1 MRYIVSE
8 GAIGPNGRTVRCAH
22 CAHQWFESGEE
33 GLDEALFAEESTLSS
48 NYIENHDNFDD
59 DEPERIEIDMVSDEE
74 PEADF
79 QAILRKELEESPI
92 PEGVRPITEE
102 YDPVLAQLG
111 PQKGADPKLPSGAKL
126 GGFMTA
132 ALVWMFILAGLLFAH
147 PYISRNFPASN
158 MIYGLVGMK
167 PVMPGAGLALDG
179 LHAAIADG
187 KITLKGNVINLRE
200 TDTRVPAVMA
210 TIVDADEKPIDHVLI
225 APPVARLKPEGQA
238 SFDVT
243 YPKIPEGATNVTFAF
258 SFIKVEMPK
267 TDAAPE
273 PVSEETHDAPAVA
286 PADEAAHDEAPAAP
300 PVPTDDAPHAVPEPH
315 APESH

>member
-8 GAIGPNGRTVRCAH
+8 GAIGPKGRTVRCAN
-22 CAHQWFESGEE
+22 CAHQWFESGEQ
-33 GLDEALFAEESTLSS
+33 GLDEALFDEDTA
-48 NYIENHDNFDD
+48 NYTENRRNFED
-59 DEPERIEIDMVSDEE
+59 DEPQRVEIDLLEE
-74 PEADF
+74 PEQDF
-79 QAILRKELEESPI
+79 EEILRKEMEVSPI

-147 PYISRNFPASN
+147 PYISRTFPASN
-158 MIYGLVGMK
+158 MIYSLVGMK
-167 PVMPGAGLALDG
+167 PIMPGAGLALDG

-187 KITLKGNVINLRE
+187 KIALKGNVINLRE
-200 TDTRVPAVMA
+200 TDIKVPAVMA

-243 YPKIPEGATNVTFAF
+243 YPKIPDGATNVTFAF
-258 SFIKVEMPK
+258 SFIKVEGPK
-267 TDAAPE
+267 TEAAPE
-273 PVSEETHDAPAVA
+273 ET
-286 PADEAAHDEAPAAP
+286 PAAE
-300 PVPTDDAPHAVPEPH
+300 APHAPEHPSAPEPEHH

>member
-8 GAIGPNGRTVRCAH
+8 GAIGPNGRTVRCAN

-33 GLDEALFAEESTLSS
+33 GLDEALFDEDSTLSS
-48 NYIENHDNFDD
+48 SHTESRGRFED
-59 DEPERIEIDMVSDEE
+59 DEPERVEIDMVSDPE
-74 PEADF
+74 PDF
-79 QAILRKELEESPI
+79 EAILRKEMEESPI
-92 PEGVRPITEE
+92 PEGVRPIIEE
-102 YDPVLAQLG
+102 DDLVLAQLG
-111 PQKGADPKLPSGAKL
+111 PQKKAEPNLPSGAKL

-132 ALVWMFILAGLLFAH
+132 ALVWIFILAGLLFAH
-147 PYISRNFPASN
+147 PYISKTFPASN

-187 KITLKGNVINLRE
+187 KIALKGNVINLRE

-210 TIVDADEKPIDHVLI
+210 TIVDADEKPIDQILI

-243 YPKIPEGATNVTFAF
+243 YPKIPDGATNVTFAF
-258 SFIKVEMPK
+258 SFIKAEPPK
-267 TDAAPE
+267 AET
-273 PVSEETHDAPAVA
+273 VVEETPTQ
-286 PADEAAHDEAPAAP
+286 ETP
-300 PVPTDDAPHAVPEPH
+300 PTPEPH
-315 APESH
+315 APETH

>member
-8 GAIGPNGRTVRCAH
+8 GAIGPKGRTVRCAN
-22 CAHQWFESGEE
+22 CAHQWFENAEE

-48 NYIENHDNFDD
+48 NYTENRDNFED
-59 DEPERIEIDMVSDEE
+59 DEPERVEIDMLDE
-74 PEADF
+74 PEEDF

-92 PEGVRPITEE
+92 PEGVLPITEE

-147 PYISRNFPASN
+147 PYISRTFPASN
-158 MIYGLVGMK
+158 MIYSLVGMK

-187 KITLKGNVINLRE
+187 KIALKGNVINLRE
-200 TDTRVPAVMA
+200 TDTKVPAVMA
-210 TIVDADEKPIDHVLI
+210 TIVDADEKPIDHILI
-225 APPVARLKPEGQA
+225 APPVARLKPEGQT
-238 SFDVT
+238 SFDVI
-243 YPKIPEGATNVTFAF
+243 YPKIPDGATNVTFAF
-258 SFIKVEMPK
+258 SFIKVETPK
-267 TDAAPE
+267 ADAAPE
-273 PVSEETHDAPAVA
+273 TPAEETH
-286 PADEAAHDEAPAAP
+286 EAPAAHAEE
-300 PVPTDDAPHAVPEPH
+300 TPHAPDHPATPAPEHH